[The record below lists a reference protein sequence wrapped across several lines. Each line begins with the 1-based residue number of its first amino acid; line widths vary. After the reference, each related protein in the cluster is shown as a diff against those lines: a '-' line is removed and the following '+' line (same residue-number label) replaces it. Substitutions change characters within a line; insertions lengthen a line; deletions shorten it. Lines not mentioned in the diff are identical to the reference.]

1 MRLVLDT
8 SVLIAALRS
17 RAGASNRLVDLALRR
32 RFTLL
37 ASVPL
42 FLEYE
47 AVLTRREHLSAAG
60 LTAAEARIVL
70 DALAAVVEPVRLS
83 FLWRPQLRDADDDMV
98 LEAAING
105 PAEALV
111 TFNRAHFTG
120 SDRFGVRVVSPR
132 EALREIG
139 EIP

>member
-8 SVLIAALRS
+8 NVLAAALRS
-17 RAGASNRLVDLALRR
+17 HVGASNRLVDAALRR

-42 FLEYE
+42 FVEYE
-47 AVLTRREHLSAAG
+47 AVLTRSEHLTAAG

-70 DALAAVVEPVRLS
+70 DAIAAVIEPVRLS
-83 FLWRPQLRDADDDMV
+83 FLWRPQLRDANDDMV

-105 PAEALV
+105 QAEAIV
-111 TFNRAHFTG
+111 TFNRADFTG
-120 SDRFGVRVVSPR
+120 SDRFGVRIVSPGA
-132 EALREIG
+132 ALREIG